1 MIKRALFFGG
11 YFLFCLAGFLLAF
24 EFIYRYQLIDFFQP
38 ELRANNSPG
47 NLRNSNRT
55 TLMAMGDSFSAGD
68 KTWVTYLR
76 EQLPDYRI
84 INAAVSATGVFE
96 AQYMA
101 PRRFREFQPKVF
113 IYQVYVGND
122 IQDIRRPLN
131 WRTMK
136 PARYLY
142 GFACSYLGLR
152 SLTFANYRLAQL
164 VRKPGNEKMLPPD
177 DPFSP
182 ATYPASVII
191 YTQAEPGN
199 LEDTILARG
208 ERGRD
213 VDTLVTGIKTL
224 TGYAPPGCRKYVVVV
239 PDASQVSDFYLNHMK
254 QLGVRVSQ
262 PQEFQGDD
270 YPLIQR
276 LQEGLRD
283 RDIKVLNPLPLFKEH
298 ERQGRRLYYSNDSH
312 LKPVGQSI
320 LGEFILDRL
329 TVDGLAS

>member
-38 ELRANNSPG
+38 ELRANNS
-47 NLRNSNRT
+47 NEDLRGSNRI
-55 TLMAMGDSFSAGD
+55 TLLAMGDSFTAGD
-68 KTWVTYLR
+68 KNWVTYLR

-101 PRRFREFQPKVF
+101 PRRFREFKPQVF

-131 WRTMK
+131 WRTME

-142 GFACSYLGLR
+142 GFACSHLGLR

-164 VRKPGNEKMLPPD
+164 VRKPGYEKVLPPD
-177 DPFSP
+177 EPFSP
-182 ATYPASVII
+182 VTYPYSVIV
-191 YTQAEPGN
+191 YTRAEPGN
-199 LEDTILARG
+199 LEDSILARG

-213 VDTLVTGIKTL
+213 VGTLIAGIKTL
-224 TGYAPPGCRKYVVVV
+224 TGYAPPECRKYVVVI
-239 PDASQVSDFYLNHMK
+239 PDAAQVSDFYLDHMR

-262 PQEFQGDD
+262 PQEFQRDD
-270 YPLIQR
+270 YPLLHR
-276 LQEGLRD
+276 LQEGLAD
-283 RDIKVLNPLPLFKEH
+283 REIKVLNPMPLFKEH
-298 ERQGRRLYYSNDSH
+298 ERQGRRLYYANDSH
-312 LKPVGQSI
+312 LKPVGQSL
-320 LGEFILDRL
+320 LGQFILDRL
-329 TVDGLAS
+329 TADGLAS